1 MKGAR
6 IGVERS
12 GRKRAKWTLIRR
24 RGSVVHHAPLPLGVG
39 LERQRPLVG
48 QARDLYLPRGGVRR
62 IIKTRKGTLGDRRGI
77 RMWWRAL
84 HLQRTMEQ
92 SVVVLVLEEIL
103 VLVAASSTPGPLQ
116 GRTHRRRRPAMRRH
130 TGGQYLRHHQDPTIA
145 TAAASIIEGFFHL
158 LLAKRGGLVFS
169 QGLPGVQWVGRGHR
183 QPPPVPEGPKIHPQV
198 CLPLLERM
206 TGEVL
211 LQLLLLEEE
220 GGMSEGNQLMVWG
233 GRLLH
238 PQGGIRGRRY
248 SRPHLRV
255 STTATATAT
264 VVLTGL

>member
-1 MKGAR
+1 
-6 IGVERS
+6 
-12 GRKRAKWTLIRR
+12 
-24 RGSVVHHAPLPLGVG
+24 
-39 LERQRPLVG
+39 
-48 QARDLYLPRGGVRR
+48 
-62 IIKTRKGTLGDRRGI
+62 
-77 RMWWRAL
+77 MWWRAL

-92 SVVVLVLEEIL
+92 SVVDLLLEEIL

-220 GGMSEGNQLMVWG
+220 GGMSEGTQLMVWG